1 MDTRVKPAYDDLVR
15 CEAMRFKSN
24 ATILAAGI
32 SRVQAGVFMSLPLPS
47 AVDQTSVSRNRLIL
61 VVYTAAIF
69 TSALLLFSVQPLFT
83 KMVLPRLGGSPAV
96 WSVAMVFFQSLLLG
110 GYAYAH
116 YLMQVR
122 GRIVPVAV
130 HLVLLVIALLTLPL
144 SIANGW
150 GEPPTS
156 GYAFWLL
163 GLFAVSI
170 GLPFFA
176 LAANNPLLQAWFVRT
191 GHPNGPDP
199 YFLYASSNIGSFL
212 ALLSYPVLLE
222 PMFTLRTQ
230 NLIWT
235 SLYGLL
241 ILLIAGCG
249 LLLLRSPAN
258 AVVEASR
265 DDADAPAP
273 DWALRARWI
282 FLAAVPSGLL
292 IAVTAHISTD
302 VAAAPLLW
310 VLPLSLYLLTWVLVF
325 QSRPLLPHKWVL
337 MLQPLAIA
345 GVIVLLAVGGEQNL
359 LLTLGGHQLCFFVIA
374 MACHG
379 ELARTRPPSKYL
391 TGFYVA
397 LSFGGMIGG
406 LFAGLLAPFMFSWIA
421 EYPILLALA
430 ALCRP
435 PAGERFP
442 RWSHWVWPVLAV
454 LAVALI
460 APSWSSGKVFT
471 WLDDH
476 RVWVIGAVGVL
487 SALLT
492 LGLNANRWKIFA
504 TVVVALVLIRV
515 YPSDDGR
522 VETVRSF
529 FGVHKIV
536 VTPNGQYHVLMHGT
550 TIHGA
555 EKFRNDD
562 GSPVTGRP
570 EAITYYHK
578 DGGIGQA
585 ISAIRERKGGPI
597 RVAVIGL
604 GSGTLTCASEPG
616 ENWKFFEI
624 DQSMVDTAR
633 DPKYFTYIQ
642 NCEPGL
648 KPVIGDARLTF
659 AKEPDGIYDL
669 IIVDAYSSDAIPIHL
684 ATEEAMEIY
693 KQKLAPQGAVVM
705 HVSNRHLE
713 LSSVVV
719 GIADANDLKSWVYSE
734 DSGRDNEYIFST
746 SVVVSAREEAD
757 VGALA
762 SSDKWAL
769 TEAEDNQR
777 VWTDD
782 YSNVLGAVWRRLRD
796 GEQ

>member
-1 MDTRVKPAYDDLVR
+1 M
-15 CEAMRFKSN
+15 KSPEPSVV
-24 ATILAAGI
+24 TD
-32 SRVQAGVFMSLPLPS
+32 QPS
-47 AVDQTSVSRNRLIL
+47 ASRNRLVLI
-61 VVYTAAIF
+61 VYTAAIF
-69 TSALLLFSVQPLFT
+69 VSALLLFSVQPLFT

-116 YLMQVR
+116 YLMQIR
-122 GRIVPVAV
+122 NRMIPVAV

-144 SIANGW
+144 SIASGW

-235 SLYGLL
+235 GGYGLL
-241 ILLIAGCG
+241 IVLIGACG
-249 LLLLRSPAN
+249 VLLLRSPATA
-258 AVVEASR
+258 AVDTLAEDS
-265 DDADAPAP
+265 DAPAP
-273 DWALRARWI
+273 AWILRARWI

-325 QSRPLLPHKWVL
+325 QSRPLLPHKWML
-337 MLQPLAIA
+337 RLQPLAIA

-379 ELARTRPPSKYL
+379 ELARTRPAAKYL

-397 LSFGGMIGG
+397 LSFGGMVGG
-406 LFAGLLAPFMFSWIA
+406 LFAGLIAPFAFSWVA

-435 PAGERFP
+435 PGGAERLP
-442 RWSHWVWPVLAV
+442 RWSGWYWPFLAV

-460 APSWSSGKVFT
+460 APAYSEANILTKLMARLGEY
-471 WLDDH
+471 
-476 RVWVIGAVGVL
+476 RVWVIGGVGVL
-487 SALLT
+487 SALLA
-492 LGLNANRWKIFA
+492 LGFNANRWKIFA
-504 TVVVALVLIRV
+504 TVVVALVLIRA
-515 YPSDDGR
+515 YPSDEGR

-536 VTPNGQYHVLMHGT
+536 VTPHGQYHVLMHGT

-555 EKFRNDD
+555 QKFQNDD
-562 GSPVTGRP
+562 GTPVTGRP
-570 EAITYYHK
+570 EPITYYHK

-585 ISAIRERKGGPI
+585 ISAIRERKGAPL

-604 GSGTLTCASEPG
+604 GSGTLTCAAEPG
-616 ENWKFFEI
+616 ETWKFFEI

-642 NCEPGL
+642 NCAPDL

-659 AKEPDGIYDL
+659 AREPDGIYDL

-684 ATEEAMEIY
+684 ATEEAMKIY
-693 KQKLAPQGAVVM
+693 KAKLAPQGAVVM

-719 GIADANDLKSWVYSE
+719 GIAEANDLKSWVYSE
-734 DSGRDNEYIFST
+734 DSGRDNEYIFAT

-757 VGALA
+757 VGKLA
-762 SSDKWAL
+762 SSDQWAE
-769 TEAEDNQR
+769 TEADENQR

>member
-1 MDTRVKPAYDDLVR
+1 MT
-15 CEAMRFKSN
+15 S
-24 ATILAAGI
+24 
-32 SRVQAGVFMSLPLPS
+32 PLPS
-47 AVDQTSVSRNRLIL
+47 AATDQTPVSRNRLIL
-61 VVYTAAIF
+61 IVHTAAIF

-116 YLMQVR
+116 FLM
-122 GRIVPVAV
+122 RIRNRVVIVAV
-130 HLVLLVIALLTLPL
+130 HLALLVIALLTLPL
-144 SIANGW
+144 SIASGW
-150 GEPPTS
+150 GTPPSS

-191 GHPNGPDP
+191 GHPSGPDP

-235 SLYGLL
+235 GGYGLL
-241 ILLIAGCG
+241 ILLIAACSM
-249 LLLLRSPAN
+249 LLLRSPAK
-258 AVVEASR
+258 AVVETTS
-265 DDADAPAP
+265 DDSDAPAP
-273 DWALRARWI
+273 TWVLRARWI

-325 QSRPLLPHKWVL
+325 QSRPLLPHKWML
-337 MLQPLAIA
+337 MLQTLAIA
-345 GVIVLLAVGGEQNL
+345 GVTLLLAVGGEQNL

-379 ELARTRPPSKYL
+379 ELARTRPAARYL

-397 LSFGGMIGG
+397 LSFGGMVGG
-406 LFAGLLAPFMFSWIA
+406 LFAGLIAPYTFSWIA
-421 EYPILLALA
+421 EYPILIALA
-430 ALCRP
+430 VLCRP
-435 PAGERFP
+435 SGGDMPP
-442 RWSHWVWPVLAV
+442 RWSRWYWPLLGAV
-454 LAVALI
+454 AIALI
-460 APSWSSGKVFT
+460 APSYTNGKVFT
-471 WLDDH
+471 WIDDR
-476 RVWVIGAVGVL
+476 RVYVIGAVAVAALILAVL
-487 SALLT
+487 LK
-492 LGLNANRWKIFA
+492 ANRYKLA
-504 TVVVALVLIRV
+504 GAVVLALVLIRV
-515 YPSDDGR
+515 YPADDGR

-536 VTPNGQYHVLMHGT
+536 MTPRGQYHVLMHGT

-555 EKFRNDD
+555 EKVQNDD
-562 GSPVTGRP
+562 GTPVTGRP
-570 EAITYYHK
+570 EPISYYHK

-585 ISAIRERKGGPI
+585 ITAIRERKGGPI

-604 GSGTLTCASEPG
+604 GAGTLTCASEPG

-633 DPKYFTYIQ
+633 DPKYFTFIK
-642 NCEPGL
+642 NCEPDL
-648 KPVIGDARLTF
+648 QPVMGDARLTF

-693 KQKLAPQGAVVM
+693 KNKLAPQGAVVM

-713 LSSVVV
+713 LASVVV

-734 DSGRDNEYIFST
+734 DSGRDNEYIFAT

-757 VGALA
+757 VGKLA
-762 SSDKWAL
+762 SSEQWAL
-769 TEAEDNQR
+769 TEADETQR

>member
-1 MDTRVKPAYDDLVR
+1 MTSEP
-15 CEAMRFKSN
+15 SN
-24 ATILAAGI
+24 
-32 SRVQAGVFMSLPLPS
+32 
-47 AVDQTSVSRNRLIL
+47 SRNRLVL

-69 TSALLLFSVQPLFT
+69 VSALLLFSVQPLFT

-116 YLMQVR
+116 FLMKLKSRVL
-122 GRIVPVAV
+122 PVTV
-130 HLVLLVIALLTLPL
+130 HLVLLVVALLTLPL
-144 SIANGW
+144 SIASGW

-235 SLYGLL
+235 GGYGLL
-241 ILLIAGCG
+241 IVLIASCG
-249 LLLLRSPAN
+249 VLLLRSPVN
-258 AVVEASR
+258 AGALSLPA

-273 DWALRARWI
+273 SWIVRARWI

-325 QSRPLLPHKWVL
+325 QSRPLLPHKW
-337 MLQPLAIA
+337 MLRAQPLAIA
-345 GVIVLLAVGGEQNL
+345 GVVILLAVGGEQNL
-359 LLTLGGHQLCFFVIA
+359 LLTLGGHQFCFFIIA

-379 ELARTRPPSKYL
+379 ELARTRPPAKYL

-406 LFAGLLAPFMFSWIA
+406 LFAGLIAPFTFSWVA

-435 PAGERFP
+435 PGKERLA
-442 RWSHWVWPVLAV
+442 RWGYSYWLLLAV
-454 LAVALI
+454 LAVVLI
-460 APSWSSGKVFT
+460 APSYSTGKLFA
-471 WLDDH
+471 WIDNW
-476 RVWVIGAVGVL
+476 RVWVIGGVGVL
-487 SALLT
+487 SAVLA

-504 TVVVALVLIRV
+504 TVAVALVLLRF

-555 EKFRNDD
+555 EKFKNND
-562 GSPVTGRP
+562 GTPATGRP

-585 ISAIRERKGGPI
+585 ITAIRERKGAPL

-604 GSGTLTCASEPG
+604 GSGTLTCASQPG
-616 ENWKFFEI
+616 EDWKFFEI

-642 NCEPGL
+642 NCEPNL

-684 ATEEAMEIY
+684 ATEEAMAIY
-693 KQKLAPQGAVVM
+693 KEKLAPQGAVVM

-713 LSSVVV
+713 LASVVV
-719 GIADANDLKSWVYSE
+719 GIADANDMKSWVYSE

-757 VGALA
+757 VGKLA
-762 SSDKWAL
+762 SSDVWAE
-769 TEAEDNQR
+769 TDANENQR

-782 YSNVLGAVWRRLRD
+782 YSNVLGAVYRRLRD

>member
-1 MDTRVKPAYDDLVR
+1 MGLSDSSVASD
-15 CEAMRFKSN
+15 
-24 ATILAAGI
+24 AA
-32 SRVQAGVFMSLPLPS
+32 
-47 AVDQTSVSRNRLIL
+47 SVARNRLVL
-61 VVYTAAIF
+61 AVYTAAIF
-69 TSALLLFSVQPLFT
+69 VSALLLFSVQPLFT

-116 YLMQVR
+116 YLMQLKNR
-122 GRIVPVAV
+122 MLPVAI
-130 HLVLLVIALLTLPL
+130 HLVLLMVALLTLPL
-144 SIANGW
+144 SIAGGW

-235 SLYGLL
+235 GGYGLL
-241 ILLIAGCG
+241 IVLIAACG
-249 LLLLRSPAN
+249 VLLLRSPVMA
-258 AVVEASR
+258 ER
-265 DDADAPAP
+265 DLQTEEADAPAP
-273 DWALRARWI
+273 PWMLRARWI

-337 MLQPLAIA
+337 LMQPLAIA
-345 GVIVLLAVGGEQNL
+345 GVIALLAFGGEQNL

-379 ELARTRPPSKYL
+379 ELARTRPAAKYL

-397 LSFGGMIGG
+397 LSFGGMVGG
-406 LFAGLLAPFMFSWIA
+406 LFAGLIASFTFSWIA
-421 EYPILLALA
+421 EYPILLACA

-435 PAGERFP
+435 PGGNERLA
-442 RWSHWVWPVLAV
+442 RWGWWYWPVLAA

-460 APSWSSGKVFT
+460 APTYHPGKVLT
-471 WLDDH
+471 WLETH
-476 RVWVIGAVGVL
+476 RVWIIGAVGAL
-487 SALLT
+487 SALLA

-504 TVVVALVLIRV
+504 TVAVALALIRA

-536 VTPNGQYHVLMHGT
+536 VTSNGQYHVLMHGT

-555 EKFRNDD
+555 EKYQNDD
-562 GSPVTGRP
+562 GTPVTGRP
-570 EAITYYHK
+570 EPITYYHK

-585 ISAIRERKGGPI
+585 IAAMRERKGSPL

-604 GSGTLTCASEPG
+604 GSGTLACAAEPG
-616 ENWKFFEI
+616 ETWKYFEI
-624 DQSMVDTAR
+624 DQTMVDTAK
-633 DPKYFTYIQ
+633 DPKYFSFISK
-642 NCEPGL
+642 CDPDM

-659 AKEPDGIYDL
+659 AREPAGIYDL

-693 KQKLAPQGAVVM
+693 KERLAPQGAVAM

-734 DSGRDNEYIFST
+734 DTTRDSEYIFST
-746 SVVVSAREEAD
+746 TVVISARAD
-757 VGALA
+757 ADIGKLA
-762 SSDKWAL
+762 TSDQWAL
-769 TEAEDNQR
+769 TEAEDDQR

-782 YSNVLGAVWRRLRD
+782 YSNVLGAVWRRLKK
-796 GEQ
+796 GEE

>member
-1 MDTRVKPAYDDLVR
+1 MTSPD
-15 CEAMRFKSN
+15 
-24 ATILAAGI
+24 
-32 SRVQAGVFMSLPLPS
+32 
-47 AVDQTSVSRNRLIL
+47 TSVVTGQPSGRRNRLVL
-61 VVYTAAIF
+61 VVYTSAIF
-69 TSALLLFSVQPLFT
+69 VSALLLFSVQPLFT

-116 YLMQVR
+116 YLMQIR
-122 GRIVPVAV
+122 SRIIPIAV
-130 HLVLLVIALLTLPL
+130 HLGLLVIAWLTLPL
-144 SIANGW
+144 SIAGGW
-150 GEPPTS
+150 GEPPAS
-156 GYAFWLL
+156 GYAVWLL

-235 SLYGLL
+235 GGYGLL
-241 ILLIAGCG
+241 IVLIASCG
-249 LLLLRSPAN
+249 VLLLRSPLN
-258 AVVEASR
+258 AAVDTLAEHS
-265 DDADAPAP
+265 DAPAP
-273 DWALRARWI
+273 AWTLRARWI

-302 VAAAPLLW
+302 VAAAPLMW

-325 QSRPLLPHKWVL
+325 QSRPLLPHKWML
-337 MLQPLAIA
+337 MLQPLAITG
-345 GVIVLLAVGGEQNL
+345 GVVLLAVGGEQNL
-359 LLTLGGHQLCFFVIA
+359 MLTLGGHLLCFFIIA

-379 ELARTRPPSKYL
+379 ELARTRPAAKYL

-406 LFAGLLAPFMFSWIA
+406 LFAGLVAPFTFSWIA

-435 PAGERFP
+435 PGGDKDFS
-442 RWSHWVWPVLAV
+442 RWNRWYWPLLAV
-454 LAVALI
+454 ATVALI
-460 APSWSSGKVFT
+460 APSYSTGKVFS
-471 WLDDH
+471 WLNDQ
-476 RVWVIGAVGVL
+476 RIYVASTVAAVAIVTI
-487 SALLT
+487 LLK
-492 LGLNANRWKIFA
+492 ADRWKFA
-504 TVVVALVLIRV
+504 ALVALALVLTRV
-515 YPSDDGR
+515 YPLDKGR
-522 VETVRSF
+522 AETVRSF
-529 FGVHKIV
+529 FGVHKIL
-536 VTPNGQYHVLMHGT
+536 VTSNGQYHVLMHGT

-555 EKFRNDD
+555 QKFRNDD
-562 GSPVTGRP
+562 GTPVTGRP
-570 EAITYYHK
+570 EPISYYHK

-585 ISAIRERKGGPI
+585 ITAIRERKGGPL

-604 GSGTLTCASEPG
+604 GSGTLTCASAPG

-633 DPKYFTYIQ
+633 DPRYFTYISH
-642 NCEPGL
+642 CEPDL
-648 KPVIGDARLTF
+648 KPVMGDARLTF
-659 AKEPDGIYDL
+659 AREPDGLYDL

-684 ATEEAMEIY
+684 ATQQAMKIY
-693 KQKLAPQGAVVM
+693 KDKLAPRGAVVM

-713 LSSVVV
+713 LASVVV
-719 GIADANDLKSWVYSE
+719 GIAEANDLKSWVYSE
-734 DSGRDNEYIFST
+734 DSNRDDEYIYAT
-746 SVVVSAREEAD
+746 SVVISARQEAD
-757 VGALA
+757 IGKLA
-762 SSDKWAL
+762 ESDEWEL
-769 TEAEDNQR
+769 TEARKDQR

-782 YSNVLGAVWRRLRD
+782 YSNVLGAVYRRLRD